1 MTHEQAMALLVMT
14 RALSYARR
22 EAALSAAGSPL
33 ALVEEPE
40 AYAAQLGAQGA
51 ADLRRMV

>member
-14 RALSYARR
+14 RTLSYARR
-22 EAALSAAGSPL
+22 QAALEAAGSPL
-33 ALVEEPE
+33 ALVGESE

-51 ADLRRMV
+51 A